1 MGKRITFKACKCAVE
16 RGKLDVNRLPL
27 DCAATWRLLA
37 SGLTVGVFQLERHLG
52 REWSKKARPTNIH
65 QLADLVALLR
75 PGCLESG
82 MTEEYC
88 RVKAGEQEAEY
99 IHPALK
105 PILEETYGCLVYQEQ
120 AIRIAVEIA
129 GFSLAEADNLRK
141 GIGKKIPEVI
151 AELRTK
157 FIDKAAQKG
166 LVTREQAEEIFG
178 WIEKFQRYGFNRCIA
193 GDTVICRHGR
203 HGRRYHFSVEETYRI
218 RNDLEY
224 AKATGHEQLRR
235 KWNRLKNYGHG
246 LSLCPDGRIRPNVIR
261 DIQPSGRR
269 RVLRIVLDNGASIRT
284 TDNHKFPT
292 PNGTKRADALKAG
305 DLLYVCGSH
314 DRGNGRVRRAE
325 KGHPSELVAITG
337 IRADG
342 AEETYD
348 VTMDAPRHTFVTAG
362 GIVTCNS
369 HAVSYGMIAWQTA
382 WLKCHFPCEFFAS
395 YLTFSRYKA
404 DPKEEVYKLV
414 QDARLFDLTVLPPDV
429 RRRNVHFEMTEDRK
443 AIAFGLSHV
452 RGVGQSAIEKIVA
465 GADLDTWPRFLAA
478 VPQFHRNVGEALIR
492 SGACDGYGLSRN
504 RMIRELE
511 IVLGTTTRDETG
523 KKQELRGMTAREREV
538 FFERYDGSRS
548 AAEVI
553 AQMVKSAR
561 HPPPKSPS
569 AMTKPEII
577 KRLVS
582 LGSDEEA
589 LSGMKKADLVKALRE
604 HPDFEDPKSSRLRI
618 NEQRQAILLDKA
630 KVLRVEQA
638 DTHLA
643 KSAAEKH
650 YLGVALS
657 CSAVD
662 DADRSTASHTCLDLA
677 RSPNGTAVRI
687 CAVIDGVRHT
697 RTKRGNNP
705 GQPMCFLNLSDS
717 TYTVDHAV
725 VFPDVYRRFKALC
738 KEDFI
743 VLIAGEKRDGS
754 LIVGEIRKLL

>member
-1 MGKRITFKACKCAVE
+1 MSKRITFKACKCVVE
-16 RGKLDVNRLPL
+16 RGQLDVNRLPL
-27 DCAATWRLLA
+27 ECEATWRLLA

-52 REWSKKARPTNIH
+52 QEWSRKARPTNIH

-82 MTEEYC
+82 MTVEYC

-105 PILEETYGCLVYQEQ
+105 PILEETHGCLVYQEQ

-129 GFSLAEADNLRK
+129 GFSLADADNLRK
-141 GIGKKIPEVI
+141 GIGKKIPEVM
-151 AELRTK
+151 AELRTR

-178 WIEKFQRYGFNRCIA
+178 WIEKFQRYGFNR
-193 GDTVICRHGR
+193 
-203 HGRRYHFSVEETYRI
+203 
-218 RNDLEY
+218 
-224 AKATGHEQLRR
+224 
-235 KWNRLKNYGHG
+235 
-246 LSLCPDGRIRPNVIR
+246 
-261 DIQPSGRR
+261 
-269 RVLRIVLDNGASIRT
+269 
-284 TDNHKFPT
+284 
-292 PNGTKRADALKAG
+292 
-305 DLLYVCGSH
+305 
-314 DRGNGRVRRAE
+314 
-325 KGHPSELVAITG
+325 
-337 IRADG
+337 
-342 AEETYD
+342 
-348 VTMDAPRHTFVTAG
+348 
-362 GIVTCNS
+362 S
-369 HAVSYGMIAWQTA
+369 HAVSYGMIAYQTA

-395 YLTFSRYKA
+395 YLTFSSYKA

-429 RRRNVHFEMTEDRK
+429 RRRNVHFEMTEDKK

-452 RGVGQSAIEKIVA
+452 RGVGQSAIEKIIT
-465 GADLDTWPRFLAA
+465 GADLDTWPKFLAA

-492 SGACDGYGLSRN
+492 CGACDGYGLSRN

-511 IVLGTTTRDETG
+511 VVLGTTTRDETG
-523 KKQELRGMTAREREV
+523 KRQEVRGMTAREREML
-538 FFERYDGSRS
+538 FERYDSSRP

-553 AQMVKSAR
+553 EQMVATAKKPA
-561 HPPPKSPS
+561 PKTPS
-569 AMTKPEII
+569 TMKKPEII
-577 KRLVS
+577 ERLVT
-582 LGSDEEA
+582 LGGDEEV
-589 LSGMKKADLVKALRE
+589 LSRMKKADLVKVLRE
-604 HPDFEDPKSSRLRI
+604 HPDFENPKTKRLRI
-618 NEQRQAILLDKA
+618 NEQRQAILLGKA
-630 KVLRVEQA
+630 KALRVERA

-650 YLGVALS
+650 HLGVALS

-662 DADRSTASHTCLDLA
+662 DADQSMASHTCLDLA

-738 KEDFI
+738 REDFI
-743 VLIAGEKRDGS
+743 VLVAGEKRNGS
-754 LIVGEIRKLL
+754 LIVGEIHKLL